1 MNNSVL
7 HPESLKE
14 GDSNANTL
22 PHSASQQ
29 SSECA
34 LPALSYYSHSHSAQT
49 VTNSAAVSQH
59 VAGGA
64 AAALCKVENDVL
76 VGGNQNVETHQTVA
90 SNMPGGACQQKT
102 NLPSSQ
108 HQMDQM
114 LAQPNYISQ
123 GRKFREFS

>member
-1 MNNSVL
+1 MNNL
-7 HPESLKE
+7 HPDSLKE

-34 LPALSYYSHSHSAQT
+34 LPALSYYSHSAGQT
-49 VTNSAAVSQH
+49 VSNSAAQH
-59 VAGGA
+59 VAGG
-64 AAALCKVENDVL
+64 AALCKVENDVL
-76 VGGNQNVETHQTVA
+76 VGGNQNVEQTVA
-90 SNMPGGACQQKT
+90 SNMPGGASLPCSQQKT

-114 LAQPNYISQ
+114 PT
-123 GRKFREFS
+123 